1 MEARREGIVYV
12 SELLLRAKI
21 KLYKFIK
28 ILSIVSLSWQ
38 KKDKVWE
45 KKMSPVHSEF
55 CHK

>member
-21 KLYKFIK
+21 KLYKIIK

-45 KKMSPVHSEF
+45 KKNVSCALWILS
-55 CHK
+55 